1 MAAFV
6 FFILSAK
13 FVAMPKYSF
22 IVPVY
27 NRPDEVNELL
37 QSLQEQQFADFDI
50 TIVEDGSTDTCQHI
64 VEKYT
69 ASLPVN
75 YMAQPNSGPSGAR
88 NNGAA
93 HSKGDYLIFLDSDV
107 IVPQQ
112 YLEAVD
118 KAVVERGLQCFGGPD
133 ASHPSF
139 SPIQKAISHSMTSVL
154 TTGGIRGKKENMD
167 KFYPRSFN
175 MGISREA
182 FQKVGGFS
190 DMRFGED
197 VDFSMRLIEC
207 GFKAGLIKDAF
218 VFHKRRTSF
227 KSFFKQVYN
236 SGIARI
242 NLSKRHPGTLKI
254 VHLLPAA
261 FFVGNILLLAASCI
275 WPPLLALLALPAV
288 AFFADA
294 LLATKSFRVSILAV
308 AASYVQLCGYGCGF
322 CECFLRRVILR
333 QGEFTRFVKNFYKK

>member
-1 MAAFV
+1 
-6 FFILSAK
+6 
-13 FVAMPKYSF
+13 MPKYSF
-22 IVPVY
+22 IIPVY
-27 NRPDEVNELL
+27 NRPDEVDELL
-37 QSLQEQQFADFDI
+37 QSLLGQNFSDFNI
-50 TIVEDGSTDTCQHI
+50 TIVEDGSTNTCQTV
-64 VEKYT
+64 VEKY
-69 ASLPVN
+69 ADRLPLH
-75 YMAQPNSGPSGAR
+75 YIAQPNAGPSIAR

-93 HSKGDYLIFLDSDV
+93 HSEGDYLIFLDSDV
-107 IVPQQ
+107 IVPDG
-112 YLEAVD
+112 YLPAVD
-118 KAVVERGLQCFGGPD
+118 KAVTERGLQCFGGPD

-139 SPIQKAISHSMTSVL
+139 TPIQKAISHSMTSVL

-182 FQKVGGFS
+182 FMKVGGFS

-197 VDFSMRLIEC
+197 VDFSMRLIEN

-218 VFHKRRTSF
+218 VYHKRRTTF
-227 KSFFKQVYN
+227 KAFFKQVYN

-261 FFVGNILLLAASCI
+261 FFVGNILLLVAGCI
-275 WPPLLALLALPAV
+275 WPPLFVLLALPAV
-288 AFFADA
+288 AFFIDA
-294 LLATKSFRVSILAV
+294 LLTTKDLHVSILAV
-308 AASYVQLCGYGCGF
+308 AASYVQLGGYGCGF

>member
-1 MAAFV
+1 
-6 FFILSAK
+6 
-13 FVAMPKYSF
+13 MPKYSF
-22 IVPVY
+22 IIPVY
-27 NRPDEVNELL
+27 NRPDEVDELL
-37 QSLQEQQFADFDI
+37 QSLLGQNFSNFDI
-50 TIVEDGSTDTCQHI
+50 TIVEDGSTNTCQAV
-64 VEKYT
+64 VEKY
-69 ASLPVN
+69 ADRLPLHYV
-75 YMAQPNSGPSGAR
+75 AQPNSGPSGAR

-93 HSKGDYLIFLDSDV
+93 HAKGDYLIFLDSDV
-107 IVPQQ
+107 IVPDG
-112 YLEAVD
+112 YLTAVD
-118 KAVVERGLQCFGGPD
+118 KAVIERGLQCFGGPD

-139 SPIQKAISHSMTSVL
+139 TPIQKAISHSMTSVL

-197 VDFSMRLIEC
+197 VDFSMRLIEN

-218 VFHKRRTSF
+218 VYHKRRTTF
-227 KSFFKQVYN
+227 KAFFKQVYN

-261 FFVGNILLLAASCI
+261 FFVGNILLLVAGCI
-275 WPPLLALLALPAV
+275 WPPLFVLLALPAV
-288 AFFADA
+288 AFFIDA
-294 LLATKSFRVSILAV
+294 LLTTKNLRVSVLAV
-308 AASYVQLCGYGCGF
+308 AASYVQLGGYGCGF
-322 CECFLRRVILR
+322 CECFLRLVIFR

>member
-1 MAAFV
+1 
-6 FFILSAK
+6 
-13 FVAMPKYSF
+13 MPKYSF

-27 NRPDEVNELL
+27 NRPDEVDELL
-37 QSLQEQQFADFDI
+37 SSLTSQSFTDFDI
-50 TIVEDGSTDTCQHI
+50 IIVEDGSTTTCKHI
-64 VEKYT
+64 VEKHTNRIATQYLT
-69 ASLPVN
+69 QTNA
-75 YMAQPNSGPSGAR
+75 GPSMAR

-93 HSKGDYLIFLDSDV
+93 HAEGKYLIFLDSDV

-112 YLEAVD
+112 YLQAVD
-118 KAVVERGLQCFGGPD
+118 NAVTERELQCFGGPD

-175 MGISREA
+175 MGISRKE
-182 FQKVGGFS
+182 FIKVGGFS

-197 VDFSMRLIEC
+197 VDFSMRLIENGC
-207 GFKAGLIKDAF
+207 KTGLIKDAF
-218 VFHKRRTSF
+218 VYHKRRTTF

-242 NLSKRHPGTLKI
+242 NLEKRHPGTMKL
-254 VHLLPAA
+254 VHMLPAA
-261 FFVGNILLLAASCI
+261 FFTGNIV
-275 WPPLLALLALPAV
+275 LLALCCLFPILLTVLALPAI

-294 LLATKSFRVSILAV
+294 LVETKNLKVALLAV
-308 AASYVQLCGYGCGF
+308 PASYVQLCGYGCGF
-322 CECFLRRVILR
+322 CECFIRRIIFK
-333 QGEFTRFVKNFYKK
+333 QGEFSRFVKNFYKK